1 MKAKFPH
8 KLVPITVGHVPIEI
22 SRIVYFSIGHGC
34 SYKVKV
40 LEEKPAR
47 SPLTQGGLEV
57 KCSVTASWTNENGIK
72 LLKKLVGEKYNFENR
87 STDDSAAILKKLLPD
102 TTNKDNQ
109 DDEYLGYGLQLLEIY
124 GSDEEE
130 DETIN

>member
-1 MKAKFPH
+1 MDQRERNKAP
-8 KLVPITVGHVPIEI
+8 
-22 SRIVYFSIGHGC
+22 
-34 SYKVKV
+34 
-40 LEEKPAR
+40 
-47 SPLTQGGLEV
+47 QEV
-57 KCSVTASWTNENGIK
+57 SGREVH
-72 LLKKLVGEKYNFENR
+72 ENR

>member
-1 MKAKFPH
+1 M
-8 KLVPITVGHVPIEI
+8 
-22 SRIVYFSIGHGC
+22 
-34 SYKVKV
+34 
-40 LEEKPAR
+40 EEKPTR

-72 LLKKLVGEKYNFENR
+72 LLEKYNFENR

-102 TTNKDNQ
+102 TTNQDNQ

-124 GSDEEE
+124 GSDEE
-130 DETIN
+130 DKTIH